1 MRDDEENTDAFADFL
16 SIVSHDIKNGLNV
29 INLGAHQLSSMKGVD
44 PEAAARLKRVAEML
58 TRASR
63 RMGDLMRD
71 VVDLARIE
79 SGLLS
84 VETKMF
90 RVNDAIKS
98 AVDAHAREAEE
109 KKVAVEVSVDGEL
122 YAHGDSERIANV
134 VAILLSNAIRV
145 SPDEGRVV
153 ITASVQGDRARVE
166 VRDFG
171 PGISEEEVAH
181 LFVRP
186 KPQRGQ
192 KRSLGRGLPL
202 ARGVLL
208 AQSGTLDVDTRP
220 NQGSAFVFTLPLATP

>member
-1 MRDDEENTDAFADFL
+1 MRDDEENIDAFADFL
-16 SIVSHDIKNGLNV
+16 SIVSHDVKNGLNV
-29 INLGAHQLSSMKGVD
+29 INLGAHQISSMKGVD

-71 VVDLARIE
+71 IVDLARIE
-79 SGLLS
+79 SGQLT

-90 RVNDAIKS
+90 RVADAVKS

-109 KKVAVEVSVDGEL
+109 KKVVVDVSIPGEL
-122 YAHGDSERIANV
+122 FAHGDSERIANV
-134 VAILLSNAIRV
+134 VAIFLSNAIRV
-145 SPDEGRVV
+145 SPDEGRVQ
-153 ITASVQGDRARVE
+153 ISASANNDRVRVE

-171 PGISEEEVAH
+171 PGIPEAELES

-186 KPQRGQ
+186 TPKRGQ
-192 KRSLGRGLPL
+192 KRTLGRGLPL

-208 AQSGTLDVDTRP
+208 AQNGTLDVDTRP
-220 NQGSAFVFTLPLATP
+220 NEGAAFTFSLPIANP